1 MALELGE
8 LPVQVVAGERELAG
22 LLLLAALDRL
32 GDLGGD
38 VETSLLEDVALA
50 IVDAALE
57 LLLRVLAL
65 AIEPGEHAVVHL
77 AVSRD
82 VDELEQLTLAGPL
95 ARERGFNYCAH
106 DTNNSDV
113 DADRVKALFDP
124 SIWEATV
131 SVICER
137 NEFETAKNEHQRNL
151 AVDFSSK
158 LLERGF
164 NVRVFDP
171 AGMDTIGGGC
181 GQLWFVQDWMRQN
194 PDKARPSVG
203 HGLEKVHTPRGCDT
217 KPITLHRS
225 IASV

>member
-1 MALELGE
+1 MRPGVRYG
-8 LPVQVVAGERELAG
+8 LPCGAAPAQTLRER
-22 LLLLAALDRL
+22 R
-32 GDLGGD
+32 
-38 VETSLLEDVALA
+38 
-50 IVDAALE
+50 
-57 LLLRVLAL
+57 
-65 AIEPGEHAVVHL
+65 P
-77 AVSRD
+77 
-82 VDELEQLTLAGPL
+82 AGPEI
-95 ARERGFNYCAH
+95 R
-106 DTNNSDV
+106 DDV
-113 DADRVKALFDP
+113 RVEALFDP